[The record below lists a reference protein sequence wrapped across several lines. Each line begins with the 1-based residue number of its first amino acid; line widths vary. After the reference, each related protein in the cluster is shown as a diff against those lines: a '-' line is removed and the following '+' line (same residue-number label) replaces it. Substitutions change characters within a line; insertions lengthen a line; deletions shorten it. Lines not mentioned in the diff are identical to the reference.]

1 MYQWMMDS
9 FYGIYIFQEEN
20 DVGEFL
26 MILEKDPQQ
35 EDFLQGRMLG
45 NPYSSNEPGLGPLM
59 RDVKNKICQGT
70 VYSEKTVF
78 VLTYM
83 YFFIFTYFMHT
94 FISQIVSWLL
104 CWKMTQEWK

>member
-1 MYQWMMDS
+1 MDDG
-9 FYGIYIFQEEN
+9 FILWNLYFFQEEN